1 MFLQLHQLKFQ
12 KHLQISLLSQ
22 EARFNAQFD
31 LSRKRQ
37 LFEIC
42 LRHQQ
47 MICRKNRKIVNEE
60 IKADKLRQQ
69 KETLMGTTNDC
80 IIRMISILHEFR
92 VFIESC
98 PNFTRNQSD
107 FMLQGL
113 VPPDFYDISLKE

>member
-1 MFLQLHQLKFQ
+1 MKF
-12 KHLQISLLSQ
+12 
-22 EARFNAQFD
+22 E
-31 LSRKRQ
+31 LSRKHQ
-37 LFEIC
+37 LFEIR

-47 MICRKNRKIVNEE
+47 TIRMKKRKIVDEE
-60 IKADKLRQQ
+60 IRAEKLRQQ
-69 KETLMGTTNDC
+69 KETLMGTANDC

-113 VPPDFYDISLKE
+113 VPPAFYDISLKK

>member
-1 MFLQLHQLKFQ
+1 MKF
-12 KHLQISLLSQ
+12 
-22 EARFNAQFD
+22 E
-31 LSRKRQ
+31 LSRKHQ
-37 LFEIC
+37 LFEIR

-47 MICRKNRKIVNEE
+47 TIRRKKRKIVNEE
-60 IKADKLRQQ
+60 IRADRLRQQ
-69 KETLMGTTNDC
+69 KETLMGTANDC

-113 VPPDFYDISLKE
+113 VPPAFYDISLKK